1 MLLDRYLH
9 DSAQRHPDKLALV
22 CGERRARYAEV
33 EQGANALAHGLR
45 ALGLQRQQRVAVYF
59 DNSVDTVQGIF
70 GTLKASGVFLVV
82 NPQTKGDKLAFIL
95 NDCNVR
101 VLLTGLR
108 NFEAVASDLA
118 ACADLH
124 DVVLFD
130 WDAKQ
135 PLRPAAAPWAAA
147 GRRLHSLSGLL
158 PRQPA
163 PLPGTRNL
171 TLDLATRLYPPGPP
185 GL

>member
-59 DNSVDTVQGIF
+59 DNSVETVQGIF
-70 GTLKASGVFLVV
+70 ATLKAAGVFLVV

-108 NFEAVASDLA
+108 NFEAVASHLTGRPDLP
-118 ACADLH
+118 DGL
-124 DVVLFD
+124 L
-130 WDAKQ
+130 
-135 PLRPAAAPWAAA
+135 LRPD
-147 GRRLHSLSGLL
+147 S
-158 PRQPA
+158 QQ
-163 PLPGTRNL
+163 
-171 TLDLATRLYPPGPP
+171 PGPS
-185 GL
+185 